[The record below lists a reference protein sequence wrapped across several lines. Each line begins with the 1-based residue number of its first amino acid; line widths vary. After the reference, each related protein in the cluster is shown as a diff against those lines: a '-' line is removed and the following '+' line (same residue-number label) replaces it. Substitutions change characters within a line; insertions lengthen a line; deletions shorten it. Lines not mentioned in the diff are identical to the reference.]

1 MEFQRHRR
9 RVLRVGEGWETESM
23 KEIYRSFRNEN
34 VGTEEWPGNLGYLV
48 VTELWRMRL
57 VQRTSRKTLPF
68 RLCSWI
74 GKSEWLARNTEEC
87 LKSGDFLRT
96 VTEAGNLR
104 AGASYFSSCCNT
116 DPKKLGGFHS
126 NSVSVCQPHPSLML
140 FQNHSQKHSEP
151 ANSYITLTILFICH
165 YPSNPLKLYPLAKD
179 LGLIF
184 KTKKLKSKISPRPTC
199 KQFLR
204 VGSLS

>member
-1 MEFQRHRR
+1 MTRESWVSSSNRVMKNEASPEDLGEDTAIQIVFMDREEWVAWQKHGRMSKIRGFLKDCDRR
-9 RVLRVGEGWETESM
+9 REPESRCLLLQLLLQHWS
-23 KEIYRSFRNEN
+23 KE
-34 VGTEEWPGNLGYLV
+34 W
-48 VTELWRMRL
+48 
-57 VQRTSRKTLPF
+57 
-68 RLCSWI
+68 
-74 GKSEWLARNTEEC
+74 
-87 LKSGDFLRT
+87 
-96 VTEAGNLR
+96 
-104 AGASYFSSCCNT
+104 
-116 DPKKLGGFHS
+116 GGFHS

-184 KTKKLKSKISPRPTC
+184 KIKKLKSKISPRPIC